1 MSFDLPQTLSRHS
14 LTEPPRPYSLSG
26 SEPSDSLRVV
36 NAVLTQLDQIRKFS
50 NVLILTTSNLT
61 SAIDF
66 AFLDRADIRQYIGPP
81 NSEAIAKIYRT
92 ILDELVCRQVVCRQ
106 VVIKDDVF
114 SEAEFE
120 RKLKQLAETSVGI
133 SGRTLRKI
141 PILAH
146 AFYTDHSFDGGS
158 QAIPLS
164 VFMESMNNAIAKY
177 TNDSRH
183 IKSPVIDKD
192 AK

>member
-1 MSFDLPQTLSRHS
+1 M
-14 LTEPPRPYSLSG
+14 
-26 SEPSDSLRVV
+26 

-81 NSEAIAKIYRT
+81 NVEATAKIYRT
-92 ILDELVCRQVVCRQ
+92 ILNELIARQVVVR
-106 VVIKDDVF
+106 DELLND
-114 SEAEFE
+114 EEFNG
-120 RKLKQLAETSVGI
+120 KLKQLSEASVGI

-146 AFYTDHSFDGGS
+146 AFYTDHSFEGGS

-164 VFMESMNNAIAKY
+164 VFLESMSNAILKY
-177 TNDSRH
+177 TVDSRR
-183 IKSPVIDKD
+183 IKSPADKESNWSWSTFLIYIHLILIKKEEEED
-192 AK
+192 NKSERIKEIGFRCF

>member
-14 LTEPPRPYSLSG
+14 LTEPPRAYSLSG

-92 ILDELVCRQVVCRQ
+92 ILDELVCRQ